1 MYVDMIGKVT
11 LAEAQQGRRQARDLL
26 RLSGVDA
33 PEQLSQQA
41 RGLMYRLAVLLVAL
55 AAQFELS

>member
-1 MYVDMIGKVT
+1 MYVDANGKGT
-11 LAEAQQGRRQARDLL
+11 PAEAQHGRRRARDLL
-26 RLSGVDA
+26 RLSGVGA

-55 AAQFELS
+55 ETQLELS